1 MQVAPASML
10 PTTISDQEKRAL
22 DQNINTF
29 NTQLKETQKIVSK
42 SSLEEADFLTLLVTQ
57 LKTQDPTK
65 PMDDK
70 EFIGQMAQFTS
81 LKQMSSVAE
90 NLTNFTKEFDFT
102 KSVSLVGKDV
112 TWVDQVGNVREGNVE
127 SVVIRGGESYLKIN
141 HQQVSLKEI
150 VEVKNSVQDNFIAMQ
165 PTFSAEPRQIA
176 PIVEEVAMQSVVEE
190 LSEDT
195 IELPISEELIE
206 SMELELEQA
215 IS

>member
-10 PTTISDQEKRAL
+10 PTTISDQDKRVL

-102 KSVSLVGKDV
+102 KSVSLVGKEV
-112 TWVDQVGNVREGNVE
+112 TWADEVGNVREGTVD
-127 SVVIRGGESYLKIN
+127 SVVIRGGSSYLKVN
-141 HQQVSLKEI
+141 NQQVSIKEI
-150 VEVKNSVQDNFIAMQ
+150 IEVKNAVQDNSQTA
-165 PTFSAEPRQIA
+165 
-176 PIVEEVAMQSVVEE
+176 
-190 LSEDT
+190 
-195 IELPISEELIE
+195 
-206 SMELELEQA
+206 
-215 IS
+215 

>member
-1 MQVAPASML
+1 MQVAPTSML

-150 VEVKNSVQDNFIAMQ
+150 VEVKNSVQDNFVAMQ
-165 PTFSAEPRQIA
+165 PTFSTEPRQIA
-176 PIVEEVAMQSVVEE
+176 PIAEEVAMQSVIEE
-190 LSEDT
+190 LAEND
-195 IELPISEELIE
+195 IDQAISEESTE
-206 SMELELEQA
+206 SIELEQA